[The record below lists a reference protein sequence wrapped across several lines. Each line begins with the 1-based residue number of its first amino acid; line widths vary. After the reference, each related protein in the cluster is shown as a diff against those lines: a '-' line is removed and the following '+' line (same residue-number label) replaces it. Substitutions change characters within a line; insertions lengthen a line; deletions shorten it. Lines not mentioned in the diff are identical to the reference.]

1 MLPEQPNPFLRDIT
15 YEPVKVLMRQVNHK
29 LIIDEDTEMNLV
41 NKLDFEAD
49 DKLKFYTDNKR
60 KNTCKILSPSASKL
74 LLFILFK
81 LEKNQDFVKF
91 TIEEAE
97 DFTGFSVN
105 TILKYIKELDDYA
118 FVKRKGRE
126 TYWINPR
133 NFFKGNRLEYFKES
147 QKKFSQFKVLEEPVN
162 LTEIAEGRRTNK
174 KKEMMKYF
182 GETQFPKLKA
192 KVGLDQIEAFIAG
205 AIKLPEVKILQ
216 P

>member
-147 QKKFSQFKVLEEPVN
+147 QKKFSQFKVLEDPVN

-192 KVGLDQIEAFIAG
+192 KVGLEQIEAFIAG
-205 AIKLPEVKILQ
+205 TIKLPEVKILQ
-216 P
+216 Q

>member
-1 MLPEQPNPFLRDIT
+1 MLPEEPNPFLRDIT
-15 YEPVKVLMRQVNHK
+15 YDPVKVLMRQVNHK

-97 DFTGFSVN
+97 DFTGFSIN

-147 QKKFSQFKVLEEPVN
+147 QKKFKEFKVLQDPVN

-182 GETQFPKLKA
+182 GVTQFPKLKA
-192 KVGLDQIEAFIAG
+192 KVGLEQIEAFIAG
-205 AIKLPEVKILQ
+205 TIKLPEVKILQ